1 MIIMKNVPDDRSR
14 AYPTESAGSLLAE
27 NIPVVRMDT
36 TVENIF
42 AALYKYNSTFNS
54 INYIYVCDEANLLQ
68 GVISLRELFAQEKT
82 VLAKDIMSQNPI
94 AVTAKTDQEL
104 VALISL
110 QHNIKAV
117 PVTDNTGRLLGA
129 VTSDTILHVLN
140 NENVEDALRM
150 TGTRRFDNPAKSIL
164 TAGAWQHFRKRLPWL
179 IVGLL
184 GGIFAATIV
193 QFFEHT
199 LKEHLLLAAFIP
211 AVVYMADAVGT
222 QAQILFIRSLALSR
236 SLDMRFYIIRELGI
250 GILLS
255 TTLGLLA
262 FILVS
267 AWVGLHFGII
277 FAISI
282 VLTIFVAMTVAILLP
297 WVLQKLK
304 FDPAIAS
311 GPFATV
317 VRDIASILIYFG
329 TAIAFL

>member
-1 MIIMKNVPDDRSR
+1 MTPTAPGEKIQ
-14 AYPTESAGSLLAE
+14 YPKESAGSILVE
-27 NIPVVRMDT
+27 NIPIVHTNTSVAA
-36 TVENIF
+36 IF
-42 AALYKYNSTFNS
+42 DALYQHNTAYNS
-54 INYIYVCDEANLLQ
+54 INYIYVCDDTNILQ

-82 VLAKDIMSQNPI
+82 VLAKDIMVTKPT
-94 AVTAKTDQEL
+94 AVSAKTDQEI
-104 VALISL
+104 VALVSL

-117 PVTDNTGRLLGA
+117 PVIDTAGRLLGA
-129 VTSDTILHVLN
+129 VTSDTIIDVLH
-140 NENVEDALRM
+140 NESVEDALRM

-184 GGIFAATIV
+184 GGIFAASVV
-193 QFFEHT
+193 QYFEHT

-250 GILLS
+250 GILLAA
-255 TTLGLLA
+255 TLGILA
-262 FILVS
+262 FTLVS
-267 AWVGLHFGII
+267 AWVGIQFGTI

-282 VLTIFVAMTVAILLP
+282 ILTILVAMTVAITLP
-297 WVLQKLK
+297 WLLQKMK